1 MANIPTVRAIAAD
14 ANYPAGTDAWSATP
28 TKVAPPGSLA
38 TTGYVPGVAVNA
50 QHENYLK
57 DEIFDHVRDL
67 QGRAVIKQA
76 ASGGPLFTWMLGA
89 YMPQINCYVS
99 ASDSAG
105 TPKIAKY
112 APNDL
117 SKKVATATT
126 IPAYNNR
133 FAYDNTTKT
142 LACFPSP
149 LSGSSGNVSIIA
161 DVKALTYTTAAAPT
175 LNARYQDACQDQVT
189 GRVVLAAGLNSGT
202 PVYGIAY
209 GQPSALSWTPAPTGW
224 VSDARTW
231 VASSPTETRV
241 FSSAKTYETANGG
254 ATVPAVC
261 SNTTWTAGLP
271 AGSVM
276 YRPTWDPTYNR
287 WICSTHDTGSHALAS
302 ASSRLWTSSDGIT
315 WTTLN
320 AFTKYAFVDLL
331 AHKGW
336 LFGIA
341 VELDL
346 AADAGHAGL
355 VVLYS
360 NDGGSTWKHTGCIL
374 SMNPPADVTT
384 SLSPH
389 EARLVA
395 CDDILL
401 ATTYRALGS
410 ADFEY
415 VAIQTGSTY

>member
-14 ANYPAGTDAWSATP
+14 ANYPAGTDAWSSTP

-38 TTGYVPGVAVNA
+38 TTGYVPGVAVSA
-50 QHENYLK
+50 QHENYIK
-57 DEIFDHVRDL
+57 DEIYDHVRDL

-76 ASGGPLFTWMLGA
+76 DSGGPLFTWMLGA
-89 YMPQINCYVS
+89 YLPQINCFVA
-99 ASDSAG
+99 ASDSGG
-105 TPKIAKY
+105 TPKITKY

-117 SKKVATATT
+117 TKSAATATT

-133 FAYDNTTKT
+133 FAYDNVSKT

-189 GRVVLAAGLNSGT
+189 GRAVLAAGLDSGT

-209 GQPSALSWTPAPTGW
+209 GQPSALSWTAAPVGW
-224 VSDARTW
+224 ASATRTW

-241 FSSAKTYETANGG
+241 FSDAKTYSTADGG
-254 ATVPAVC
+254 ATLSSCVSTV
-261 SNTTWTAGLP
+261 WTAGLP

-276 YRPTWDPTYNR
+276 YRPTWDPTNNR

-320 AFTKYAFVDLL
+320 AFTKYAFIDLL

-360 NDGGSTWKHTGCIL
+360 TDGGSTWKHTGCIL
-374 SMNPPADVTT
+374 SMTPPADVAT
-384 SLSPH
+384 SLTPH

-401 ATTYRALGS
+401 ATTYRATGAS
-410 ADFEY
+410 DFEY